1 MPLEENT
8 FTVLRCPAV
17 TISLHWSFRFILI
30 YSYMS
35 LVTSRTVSPKFLS
48 IFSFVF
54 FSLCVK
60 NSECVSLRL
69 SLMCKCDVHFVVTL
83 MPRTLYP
90 SFTLSC
96 RSLPLK
102 QVFLIK
108 CTKRLGWFLCHN
120 TNRPWI
126 PTPFS
131 AVHTVYLKKTHIKGT
146 NVTEFDPNPFKGTS
160 PGLS

>member
-54 FSLCVK
+54 FFHYVLKIVNVSVCV
-60 NSECVSLRL
+60 C
-69 SLMCKCDVHFVVTL
+69 
-83 MPRTLYP
+83 P
-90 SFTLSC
+90 
-96 RSLPLK
+96 
-102 QVFLIK
+102 
-108 CTKRLGWFLCHN
+108 
-120 TNRPWI
+120 
-126 PTPFS
+126 
-131 AVHTVYLKKTHIKGT
+131 
-146 NVTEFDPNPFKGTS
+146 
-160 PGLS
+160 